1 MVSRSGAKWTSRT
14 ASTSG
19 EEVEEEERPLLT
31 RASDEH
37 RNADGRRC
45 RGSSSGL
52 AVFNLTHAIMG
63 SGILGLA
70 YAMAQTGIVLFS
82 LLLVLVAS
90 LAAYSIHLLL
100 KLCQQS
106 GVNSYEDLGTLA
118 LGRKGKI
125 MAAGAI
131 ILQNIGAMSSYLF
144 IIKSEMPKVIRGFLN
159 YEPAANA
166 WYMHGTYLLLLLA
179 LLVVLPLAFLPKI
192 GFLGYVSC
200 FSVFFM
206 LFFTSCGK
214 SHRNIPHS
222 TSFPPS
228 HPLSSS
234 AAPIIPPPPTC
245 LQVIIKKFSV
255 PCPLPPTNVTLG
267 YYTLYN
273 SNSSNSSDACSPKL
287 FTLSL
292 QSAYAIPTMAFSF
305 LCHTSVLPIYCELQ
319 RPSTGKMQKVAN
331 TSISLAFIIYYLS
344 AIFGYLTFY
353 SSVSPELLEMYGLLT
368 RHDSLVMSVRLC
380 ILMSV
385 LLTVPLIHFPARK
398 AVLKLVAD
406 GRPFS
411 WLHHTLATLA
421 LITLVL
427 ILAIFVPN
435 IKEVFGF
442 VGATTSTCLLFIFP
456 ALFYIIVSREPLLSP
471 QKMGALSLLVFGVAV
486 CLMSITL
493 IILGWAR
500 QHPHTNTH
508 SWLHRGLV

>member
-1 MVSRSGAKWTSRT
+1 MAGDVGARRLAWRSLTSRT
-14 ASTSG
+14 PSWAAGSWVSPTPWH
-19 EEVEEEERPLLT
+19 R
-31 RASDEH
+31 RAS
-37 RNADGRRC
+37 
-45 RGSSSGL
+45 
-52 AVFNLTHAIMG
+52 F
-63 SGILGLA
+63 
-70 YAMAQTGIVLFS
+70 F
-82 LLLVLVAS
+82 
-90 LAAYSIHLLL
+90 
-100 KLCQQS
+100 S

-206 LFFTSCGK
+206 LFFTVV
-214 SHRNIPHS
+214 
-222 TSFPPS
+222 
-228 HPLSSS
+228 
-234 AAPIIPPPPTC
+234 
-245 LQVIIKKFSV
+245 VIIKKFSV

-456 ALFYIIVSREPLLSP
+456 ALFYIIVSREPLFSP
-471 QKMGALSLLVFGVAV
+471 PKMGALSLLVFGVAV

>member
-1 MVSRSGAKWTSRT
+1 MGSRSGAKCTSRT
-14 ASTSG
+14 ALTSG
-19 EEVEEEERPLLT
+19 DEVEEERPLLT
-31 RASDEH
+31 TASDEH

-70 YAMAQTGIVLFS
+70 YAMAQTGIVLFRCA

-206 LFFTSCGK
+206 LFFTVV
-214 SHRNIPHS
+214 
-222 TSFPPS
+222 
-228 HPLSSS
+228 
-234 AAPIIPPPPTC
+234 
-245 LQVIIKKFSV
+245 VIIKKFSV

-456 ALFYIIVSREPLLSP
+456 ALFYIIVSREPLFSP
-471 QKMGALSLLVFGVAV
+471 PKMGALSLLVFGVAV